1 MSGSGPITP
10 ASPSESQ
17 PEPFVA
23 TLRSQPTVIRLAARG
38 QPHLTLRVEMP
49 EVWDVVRVETP
60 PATPVRAVKR
70 RALEVLYPDYGDADA
85 FIMKLNGAAVRD
97 EDTSVAD
104 AGARDGSIFLLTF
117 RRRRPVR
124 S

>member
-1 MSGSGPITP
+1 
-10 ASPSESQ
+10 
-17 PEPFVA
+17 
-23 TLRSQPTVIRLAARG
+23 VIRLAADG

-104 AGARDGSIFLLTF
+104 AGARDGSTFLLTF

-124 S
+124 A

>member
-1 MSGSGPITP
+1 MSSPVPTSLSAP
-10 ASPSESQ
+10 AQSEH
-17 PEPFVA
+17 EPFVA
-23 TLRSQPTVIRLAARG
+23 TLRSQPSVIRLATDG

-49 EVWDVVRVETP
+49 EVWDVVRVEAP
-60 PATPVRAVKR
+60 PATPVRALKR
-70 RALEVLYPDYGDADA
+70 RTLEVLFPDYGDADA
-85 FIMKLNGAAVRD
+85 FVMKINGVAVRD
-97 EDTSVAD
+97 EDVSVAD

>member
-1 MSGSGPITP
+1 MTSAGPTSALAP
-10 ASPSESQ
+10 TASQ

-23 TLRSQPTVIRLAARG
+23 TLRSQPTVIRLATEG

-60 PATPVRAVKR
+60 PTTPVRAVKR

-85 FIMKLNGAAVRD
+85 FVMKLNGAAVRD
-97 EDTSVAD
+97 EDMSVVE

>member
-1 MSGSGPITP
+1 MGRG
-10 ASPSESQ
+10 AC
-17 PEPFVA
+17 
-23 TLRSQPTVIRLAARG
+23 RDAARDARPRR
-38 QPHLTLRVEMP
+38 Q
-49 EVWDVVRVETP
+49 
-60 PATPVRAVKR
+60 AARARGAVS
-70 RALEVLYPDYGDADA
+70 DYGDANA

>member
-1 MSGSGPITP
+1 MSSSGPTP
-10 ASPSESQ
+10 PSAPNEAQ
-17 PEPFVA
+17 DEPFVA
-23 TLRSQPTVIRLAARG
+23 TLRSQPSVIRLATEG
-38 QPHLTLRVEMP
+38 QPHMTLRVEMP
-49 EVWDVVRVETP
+49 AVWDVVRVEAP
-60 PATPVRAVKR
+60 PTTPVRAVKR

-97 EDTSVAD
+97 EDLSVTD

-124 S
+124 A

>member
-1 MSGSGPITP
+1 MSAPDSTTPPGSG
-10 ASPSESQ
+10 ESQ

-23 TLRSQPTVIRLAARG
+23 TLRSQPTVIRLAGDG
-38 QPHLTLRVEMP
+38 QPHVTLRVQMP

-70 RALEVLYPDYGDADA
+70 RALEVLYPDYGDANA

-124 S
+124 A